1 MAYHDPRLPTKEQIQ
16 KAEALLSEREKW
28 LEEFFIPRLQ
38 KKFPEFEQSY
48 IQSNVVAITE
58 EDLEDY
64 EEGEKI
70 YNAPLTEFEIT
81 LGKSIEL
88 SDQKIEATLRTFRE
102 RRIWTDDI
110 EEKCRKHRFAVE
122 IKWTYELLKK
132 IEEINARTTEL
143 LTELYEKSRILRDI
157 LNEKYKK
164 GNKLFADFEI
174 TDQIVYTNHNLNLYP
189 ENKNPE
195 LAHLLCEMTNHHI
208 PSHETFLNWNGRGD
222 KDLEEVLFLGKDSKN
237 WNIEIFRTV
246 PEEIPINYYM
256 HSVFM
261 DGDTYNL
268 NDMLNMKPEDFQA
281 QITIRTWDYMPEREE
296 VQNEFGKI

>member
-1 MAYHDPRLPTKEQIQ
+1 MENDPRLPTKEQIQ
-16 KAEALLSEREKW
+16 MSEVLLSERKKW
-28 LEEFFIPRLQ
+28 LKEVFIPRLQ
-38 KKFPEFEQSY
+38 EEFPEFEQSY

-70 YNAPLTEFEIT
+70 YNTPLTDFEIT
-81 LGKSIEL
+81 LGKLIDLPDPQIDAAIKEIR
-88 SDQKIEATLRTFRE
+88 KK
-102 RRIWTDDI
+102 RIWPNDF
-110 EEKCRKHRFAVE
+110 EEQCRKHRFAVE
-122 IKWTYELLKK
+122 IKWTDELLKK

-143 LTELYEKSRILRDI
+143 LTELYEKLKILRDI
-157 LNEKYKK
+157 LNEEYEK

-174 TDQIVYTNHNLNLYP
+174 TGQIVYTNHNLNLYP

-208 PSHETFLNWNGRGD
+208 PSHGTLLYWNGRGD
-222 KDLEEVLFLGKDSKN
+222 KDLEEVLYLGKDIKK

-246 PEEIPINYYM
+246 SEEIPINYYM

-261 DGDTYNL
+261 DRDTYNL
-268 NDMLNMKPEDFQA
+268 GDMLNMKPQDFQT
-281 QITIRTWDYMPEREE
+281 QITIKTWDYMPEREDLSR
-296 VQNEFGKI
+296 I

>member
-1 MAYHDPRLPTKEQIQ
+1 MNNDRLPTKEQIQ
-16 KAEALLSEREKW
+16 KAEKLLSEREKW
-28 LEEFFIPRLQ
+28 LEEFFIPQLQ
-38 KKFPEFEQSY
+38 KKFPEFQKSY

-64 EEGEKI
+64 EEGEEI
-70 YNAPLTEFEIT
+70 YNTPLTEFEIT
-81 LGKSIEL
+81 LGKIITLPDS
-88 SDQKIEATLRTFRE
+88 KINAAIKEIRE
-102 RRIWTDDI
+102 NHIWPNDF
-110 EEKCRKHRFAVE
+110 EEQCRKHRRFAVE
-122 IKWTYELLKK
+122 IKWTDELLKK

-157 LNEKYKK
+157 LNEEYEK

-174 TDQIVYTNHNLNLYP
+174 TGQIVYTNHNLKLYP
-189 ENKNPE
+189 ENENPD

-208 PSHETFLNWNGRGD
+208 PSHGTLLYWNGRGD
-222 KDLEEVLFLGKDSKN
+222 KDLEEVLYLGKDIKN

-268 NDMLNMKPEDFQA
+268 GDILNMKPEDFQA
-281 QITIRTWDYMPEREE
+281 QITIRTWDYMPERED
-296 VQNEFGKI
+296 VQNEFEKI

>member
-1 MAYHDPRLPTKEQIQ
+1 MENDPRLPTKEQIQ
-16 KAEALLSEREKW
+16 MSEVLLSERKKW
-28 LEEFFIPRLQ
+28 LKEVFIPRLQ
-38 KKFPEFEQSY
+38 EEFPEFEQSY

-70 YNAPLTEFEIT
+70 YNTPLTDFEIT
-81 LGKSIEL
+81 LGKLIDLPDPQIDAAIKEIR
-88 SDQKIEATLRTFRE
+88 KK
-102 RRIWTDDI
+102 RIWPNDF
-110 EEKCRKHRFAVE
+110 EEQCRKHRFAVE
-122 IKWTYELLKK
+122 IKWTDELLKK

-143 LTELYEKSRILRDI
+143 LTELYEKLKILRDI
-157 LNEKYKK
+157 LNEEYEK

-174 TDQIVYTNHNLNLYP
+174 TGQIVYTNHNLNLYP
-189 ENKNPE
+189 ENRNPE

-208 PSHETFLNWNGRGD
+208 PSGTLLYWNGRGD
-222 KDLEEVLFLGKDSKN
+222 KDLEEVLYLGKDIKN

-246 PEEIPINYYM
+246 SEEIPINYYM

-268 NDMLNMKPEDFQA
+268 GDMLNMKPQDFQT
-281 QITIRTWDYMPEREE
+281 QITIKTWDYMPEREDLSR
-296 VQNEFGKI
+296 I